1 MIATNTITPTPIIT
15 TSPMTS
21 TKSKTKR
28 KRKGVTFY
36 PKVTVKYCRH
46 HNDYTPEERTNSW
59 LSGEELYAMRAECH
73 KIAREFSMPSA
84 AGKTVSTNGVDILR
98 GLEGKTARGVAKRKR
113 VKAIARD
120 AVFYEQ
126 NFQVQR
132 GFRDANAIADVYYEQ
147 TETAQIEAH
156 MKALRDQVDALV
168 VPPAP
173 LTKSPK
179 KKASVQVTT
188 PTSSATCRPRF
199 LSSTSSRRLLTDK
212 FFHF

>member
-1 MIATNTITPTPIIT
+1 MIATNTFAPTPIIA
-15 TSPMTS
+15 TSPVTS
-21 TKSKTKR
+21 TKSATKR
-28 KRKGVTFY
+28 RRKGVSFY

-46 HNDYTPEERTNSW
+46 HNDYTPEERTSTW
-59 LSGEELYAMRAECH
+59 LSGQELHAMRADCH
-73 KIAREFSMPSA
+73 KIAREFSKPSA
-84 AGKTVSTNGVDILR
+84 AGKTVSSNGVDILR
-98 GLEGKTARGVAKRKR
+98 GLEGKTAQGVTKRKR

-120 AVFYEQ
+120 VVFYEQ
-126 NFQVQR
+126 NFQIQR
-132 GFRDANAIADVYYEQ
+132 GFCDANAIADVYYEQ

-173 LTKSPK
+173 SKSTKKGLVKITSPTN
-179 KKASVQVTT
+179 V
-188 PTSSATCRPRF
+188 ATCRPKF